1 MKDLKFTIPV
11 DPKPK
16 KNSQSI
22 IKVHGRPMVIQ
33 GKTYREYEATCKKY
47 VPRLTKPIT
56 EPVVV
61 ECIFYRRER
70 RTVDLANLQAA
81 INDIL
86 VKYGVLADDNRDI
99 IASGDGSR
107 VYWDKANP
115 RTEVTIKA
123 YEGRY
128 EQWKTQKDAE
138 ERTE

>member
-1 MKDLKFTIPV
+1 MKELKFTIPV

-33 GKTYREYEATCKKY
+33 GKTYLEYEAACKKY

-56 EPVVV
+56 EPVEVK
-61 ECIFYRRER
+61 CIFYRETR
-70 RTVDLANLQAA
+70 RTVDRVNLQEA

-86 VKYGVLADDNRDI
+86 VKYGVLCNDSRDI
-99 IASGDGSR
+99 IASEDGSR
-107 VYWDKANP
+107 VYYDKENP
-115 RTEVTIKA
+115 RTEVTIRP